1 MRSIANDS
9 YTESLDVAVVSAR
22 DDLDWRNDYMSIY
35 FAMMDAEM
43 EARERGL
50 EQGDAM
56 RLINQV
62 LRKRR
67 KDKTPAEAADE
78 LEASLP
84 EIEAIYRAIE
94 AVGPEASAKA
104 IFDQLEK

>member
-1 MRSIANDS
+1 
-9 YTESLDVAVVSAR
+9 
-22 DDLDWRNDYMSIY
+22 MSIY

-50 EQGDAM
+50 EQGLEKGDAM

-67 KDKTPAEAADE
+67 KGKTPAEAADE